1 MDASGYSLSDI
12 AALMGNRDGGVFGG
26 SAGSGMG
33 ILIIL
38 FFLIF
43 ATGGLGGFGARA
55 AVADGGFATS
65 AEVQRGFDNQNTIA
79 NQRETLSAVTA
90 GTAQAVAATNQTF
103 HDLLGALDNRYNEI
117 TRDIGTLQ
125 VSQAELLANQNQCCC
140 NTLRAIDSVNYANA
154 QNTAAIQS
162 SIMSGIND
170 IKAQLS
176 QNKIEALQ
184 SEVEA
189 LRLAQAT
196 SNVVRYPNA
205 WTYNAGPSP
214 FCGGCGCGC
223 GV

>member
-26 SAGSGMG
+26 SNSGMG
-33 ILIIL
+33 VLIIL

-43 ATGGLGGFGARA
+43 AGGFGGFGARA
-55 AVADGGFATS
+55 AEGAFATS
-65 AEVQRGFDNQNTIA
+65 AEVQRGFDAQNDMA
-79 NQRETLSAVTA
+79 NQREILSAVTA
-90 GTAQAVAATNQTF
+90 GTAQSVAATNQVF
-103 HDLLGALDNRYNEI
+103 HDLVGYVGDKYNELD
-117 TRDIGTLQ
+117 RDVLG
-125 VSQAELLANQNQCCC
+125 VSAAVQQSIANENQCCC
-140 NTLRAIDSVNYANA
+140 NTLRAIDSVNYNNA
-154 QNTAAIQS
+154 TNTAAIQS
-162 SIMSGIND
+162 SIASGIND
-170 IKAQLS
+170 IKAQLA

-184 SEVEA
+184 SEVES

-223 GV
+223 

>member
-26 SAGSGMG
+26 AGSGMG

-43 ATGGLGGFGARA
+43 AGGFGGFGGRGGNGPATSDQVQGAFNYSNLLDQNRDLATAIANDTAQTVA
-55 AVADGGFATS
+55 AVNQAKYDNINVAKDIQMALTS
-65 AEVQRGFDNQNTIA
+65 ELGRL
-79 NQRETLSAVTA
+79 ETA
-90 GTAQAVAATNQTF
+90 GVSILAKQ
-103 HDLLGALDNRYNEI
+103 NE
-117 TRDIGTLQ
+117 
-125 VSQAELLANQNQCCC
+125 CCC
-140 NTLRAIDSVNYANA
+140 NTLRAIDGVNYANA

-162 SIMSGIND
+162 SIASGVSD

-223 GV
+223 